1 MQIFLYLCGLKKQI
15 SDNILK
21 MKKFSFIFVALAL
34 CGAGYAQHVTPLNI
48 HLMDFSLDSL
58 RIVYSADAPMYRAE
72 LERIQNVQDAN
83 EKAISQ
89 ARREL
94 KDEKGH
100 AKDITAYLKERE
112 SVITSLQKAYET
124 EQKALSSMQSSI
136 EKTQK
141 KVQKTSLLNHQM
153 QDAHITELQ
162 GDKKEMI
169 RLQDELMARQKR
181 LTAMLDR
188 LHTDQTALATF
199 NMEIQNKEVDLTQL
213 ENTLK
218 VRKNSVKAELKNV
231 KASMK

>member
-21 MKKFSFIFVALAL
+21 NEKKFSFYIFVALAL

-72 LERIQNVQDAN
+72 LGRIQNVQDAN

-141 KVQKTSLLNHQM
+141 KSAEDLPIEPP
-153 QDAHITELQ
+153 DARCAHYRVA
-162 GDKKEMI
+162 G
-169 RLQDELMARQKR
+169 
-181 LTAMLDR
+181 
-188 LHTDQTALATF
+188 
-199 NMEIQNKEVDLTQL
+199 
-213 ENTLK
+213 
-218 VRKNSVKAELKNV
+218 
-231 KASMK
+231 